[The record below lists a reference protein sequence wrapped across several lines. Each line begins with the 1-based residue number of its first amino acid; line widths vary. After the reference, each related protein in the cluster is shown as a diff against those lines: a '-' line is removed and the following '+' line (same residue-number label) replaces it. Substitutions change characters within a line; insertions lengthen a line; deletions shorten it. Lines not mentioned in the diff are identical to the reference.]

1 MGERTM
7 KSLNYLRFIKF
18 TAVILPLLLST
29 AVVSVGQKVTRSEAE
44 VTILVTAMPHDDKS
58 RAVAGRLESSD
69 FAVFENK
76 QKQKI
81 VSVKNADDSPIVF
94 AVLVQDNLIGG
105 VNNQLP
111 EIRDFIRGLP
121 KGSKAMV
128 GYVGTGSLQVRQNFT
143 TDLNKAADSLRIV
156 TGSPFSEPYSPYLH
170 VVDALKLFTNQP
182 SDERRMLLLIS
193 DGLDD
198 TFGFRLSSPLYSVYL
213 DNAVRTAQ
221 RNRVAVFTI
230 YASSTTTRR
239 RSRMAY
245 NYGQGSLL
253 RLSDETGG
261 QALFSGIEF
270 VSFDPY
276 FREYR
281 NLLKDQWLITYESA
295 TTGKGFRRIDVQT
308 DFDIDLQ
315 FPDGY
320 YPD

>member
-1 MGERTM
+1 M
-7 KSLNYLRFIKF
+7 KVTRFTKF
-18 TAVILPLLLST
+18 LAVVLPLLFLT
-29 AVVSVGQKVTRSEAE
+29 AVTGFGQKITRSDSD
-44 VTILVTAMPHDDKS
+44 VTILVTAMPHDDES
-58 RAVAGRLESSD
+58 RDIAGRLQPSD
-69 FAVFENK
+69 FAVYENK
-76 QKQKI
+76 QRQKI
-81 VSVKNADDSPIVF
+81 VSVKKANDAPVVF
-94 AVLVQDNLIGG
+94 AVLIQDNLIGG

-111 EIRDFIRGLP
+111 EIRDFIRELP
-121 KGSKAMV
+121 EGSKVMV
-128 GYVGTGSLQVRQNFT
+128 GYVGTGSLQVRQSFT

-170 VVDALKLFTNQP
+170 VVDALKLFKDQP
-182 SDERRMLLLIS
+182 SDERRMMLLVS

-198 TFGFRLSSPLYSVYL
+198 TFGFRLSSPIYSVYL
-213 DNAVRTAQ
+213 DNAIRAAQ
-221 RNRVAVFTI
+221 RNRVSVFTI

-261 QALFSGIEF
+261 EALFSGIDF

-276 FREYR
+276 LKEYR
-281 NLLKDQWLITYESA
+281 NALKDQWLITYESA

>member
-1 MGERTM
+1 MRTFNFL
-7 KSLNYLRFIKF
+7 KYIKI
-18 TAVILPLLLST
+18 VSVMLPLLLLT
-29 AVVSVGQKVTRSEAE
+29 AAVAVGQKVARSDSE
-44 VTILVTAMPHDDKS
+44 VTILVTAMPHDDES
-58 RAVAGRLESSD
+58 RAIAGRLEGSD

-76 QKQKI
+76 QRQKI
-81 VSVKNADDSPIVF
+81 VSVKKADKSPIVF
-94 AVLVQDNLIGG
+94 AVLIQDNLIGG

-111 EIRDFIRGLP
+111 EIRDFIRDLP
-121 KGSKAMV
+121 EGSRVMV
-128 GYVGTGSLQVRQNFT
+128 GYVGTGSLQVRQDFT

-156 TGSPFSEPYSPYLH
+156 AGSPFSEPYSPYLH
-170 VVDALKLFTNQP
+170 VVDALKLFKDQP
-182 SDERRMLLLIS
+182 STERRMMLLIS

-198 TFGFRLSSPLYSVYL
+198 SFGFRLSSPLHSVYL
-213 DNAVRTAQ
+213 DDAVRTAQ

-261 QALFSGIEF
+261 GALFSGIDF

-276 FREYR
+276 FKEYR
-281 NLLKDQWLITYESA
+281 NALKDQWLITYESA

-315 FPDGY
+315 FPAGY
-320 YPD
+320 YPN